1 MAKNAEFPKKWMYG
15 MAMMLKKGLHLNQ
28 IHNLDR
34 SFEDMMLG
42 LESWIPMYM
51 TGQISPY
58 YLKDIQNNVFLH
70 LLKVSGT
77 AALTGEAISGSH
89 SDGKYYL
96 TKNKDEVAY
105 YRKRVESLLNKAHP
119 LMNIYRKEN
128 AGDFNAFLLSDCE
141 TEGKKRNILSVPP
154 LFTLDK

>member
-1 MAKNAEFPKKWMYG
+1 
-15 MAMMLKKGLHLNQ
+15 
-28 IHNLDR
+28 
-34 SFEDMMLG
+34 
-42 LESWIPMYM
+42 MYM

-105 YRKRVESLLNKAHP
+105 YRKRVEALLNKAHP

-141 TEGKKRNILSVPP
+141 TEGKRRNILSVPP
-154 LFTLDK
+154 LFTLYK